1 MPPVKTAVPPQA
13 APVYDAYLGWLAARE
28 VGNKTFDSGARCFLA
43 RFPDPQAW
51 ADLPLAARLAGTRPH
66 LQPLL
71 NFLMLHGHLR
81 PGYDYL
87 LDRKLTVILR
97 EAAVSPLGP
106 DLKRFLAGAEV
117 LGYSVRART
126 GMASEVAVRVLIQT
140 GRPLAELADTDFTAF
155 GQAITERETR
165 LGRELKHYHHALYAS
180 RAVIYHLGAPA
191 EPVPKRS
198 TLGRWS
204 WERHLDAVPTQV
216 RRPMVAYLERLQGT
230 HARSSVQGTAS
241 ELAHFGRFLA
251 RHDPGLS
258 SLALLDRRRHIEPYL
273 NQVAAAVNHRT
284 GQPIAASTAKK
295 RIQAV
300 GSFLDAIAEWGWPEA
315 PARRLVFPR
324 DAPKL
329 PHPLPRYLPPDAERA
344 LLAALEASPSRL
356 RADALLLMR
365 ATGMRIG
372 ELTDLELD
380 CVHEVPGAGAWLK
393 IPLGKLLTERMVP
406 IDEETLQIIDRI
418 VAHRSPGRPL
428 RHPRTGKLADFL
440 LTHQGRRVSADT
452 LREELHRAA
461 AEAGLDGVVP
471 HQLRHTYATALV
483 NAGCSL
489 QALMA
494 LLGHVSAEMSL
505 RYGRLFDTTDRT
517 QLPLAAVTGGNWRDA
532 PLIKA
537 RLAGGYCLR
546 TAVQGSCAYANI
558 CEHCPNFRSE
568 ASFLPV
574 LQLQRADAETL
585 AADAAARG
593 WGDDAA
599 GQPVTFAEVAARAR
613 ISRTTLYRRAD
624 LRAVIDEHRA
634 RGHDATTLSGLTVQI
649 DQLRRSLEAVAA
661 KVRRHEET
669 IRRLERARREPRQ

>member
-13 APVYDAYLGWLAARE
+13 APIYEAYQGWLAARG
-28 VGNKTFDSGARCFLA
+28 VGNKSFDSGARCFLA
-43 RFPDPQAW
+43 RFPGPQAW
-51 ADLPLAARLAGTRPH
+51 AAQPLAARLAGTRPQ

-87 LDRKLTVILR
+87 LERKLTVILR
-97 EAAVSPLGP
+97 EAAASPLGA
-106 DLKRFLAGAEV
+106 DVARFLSGAEA
-117 LGYSVRART
+117 LGYSAGPRT
-126 GMASEVAVRVLIQT
+126 AMASEVAIRMLIQA
-140 GRPLAELADTDFTAF
+140 GRALGELTDADFDEF

-165 LGRELKHYHHALYAS
+165 LGRALKHYHGALYAS

-191 EPVPKRS
+191 EPAPKRS

-204 WERHLDAVPTQV
+204 WERHLDGVGPQV
-216 RRPMVAYLERLQGT
+216 RRPMTAYLERLQGT

-251 RHDPGLS
+251 RHDPGLP

-273 NQVAAAVNHRT
+273 TEVAAAVSHRT
-284 GQPIAASTAKK
+284 GQPIAASTAKQ
-295 RIQAV
+295 RIQTV

-329 PHPLPRYLPPDAERA
+329 PHPLPRYLPPDQERA
-344 LLAALEASPSRL
+344 LLAALEASPNRL
-356 RADALLLMR
+356 YADALLLLR

-380 CVHEVPGAGAWLK
+380 CVHEVPGSGAWLK

-406 IDEETLQIIDRI
+406 IDEETTELVDRI
-418 VAHRSPGRPL
+418 VAHRSAGRPL

-440 LTHQGRRVSADT
+440 LTHQGRRISADT
-452 LREELHRAA
+452 LREELRRAA

-505 RYGRLFDTTDRT
+505 RYGRLFDATVRDEYTRALTLAKAQLGPVLPADRT
-517 QLPLAAVTGGNWRDA
+517 QLPLAALTGGNWRDT

-546 TAVQGSCAYANI
+546 TAAQGPCAYANI

-593 WGDDAA
+593 WG
-599 GQPVTFAEVAARAR
+599 EEAAR
-613 ISRTTLYRRAD
+613 
-624 LRAVIDEHRA
+624 H
-634 RGHDATTLSGLTVQI
+634 
-649 DQLRRSLEAVAA
+649 
-661 KVRRHEET
+661 
-669 IRRLERARREPRQ
+669 RRLIDRLDLLINQAHAS

>member
-1 MPPVKTAVPPQA
+1 MPPVKTVVPPQA
-13 APVYDAYLGWLAARE
+13 VHIYDAYLACLAARGA
-28 VGNKTFDSGARCFLA
+28 GNKTFDSGARCFLA

-51 ADLPLAARLAGTRPH
+51 AAQPLAARLAGTRPQ

-140 GRPLAELADTDFTAF
+140 GRPLAELTDTDFTAF

-204 WERHLDAVPTQV
+204 WERHLDGVPPQV

-251 RHDPGLS
+251 RHDPELPSLSGLG
-258 SLALLDRRRHIEPYL
+258 RQRHIEPYL
-273 NQVAAAVNHRT
+273 TEVAAAVNHRT
-284 GQPIAASTAKK
+284 GQPVAASTAKA
-295 RIQAV
+295 RIQSV
-300 GSFLDAIAEWGWPEA
+300 GIFLDAIAEWGWPEA
-315 PARRLVFPR
+315 PARRLIFPR
-324 DAPKL
+324 DAPRL
-329 PHPLPRYLPPDAERA
+329 PHPLPRYLPPDSERA
-344 LLAALEASPSRL
+344 LLAALEDSPNRL
-356 RADALLLMR
+356 YADALLLLR

-372 ELTDLELD
+372 ELVDLELD
-380 CVHEVPGAGAWLK
+380 CVHEVPGSGAWLK

-406 IDEETLQIIDRI
+406 IDEETTKLVDRI
-418 VAHRSPGRPL
+418 AAHRSPGRPL

-440 LTHQGRRVSADT
+440 LTHQGRRVSAYT
-452 LREELHRAA
+452 LRDELHRAA

-471 HQLRHTYATALV
+471 HQLRHTYATALEIGGV
-483 NAGCSL
+483 ASDATFPGKRERPWPALRRWSPGGGHARAGSKVADDLRCHRRVAS
-489 QALMA
+489 ARTMMHPD
-494 LLGHVSAEMSL
+494 LL
-505 RYGRLFDTTDRT
+505 R
-517 QLPLAAVTGGNWRDA
+517 P
-532 PLIKA
+532 
-537 RLAGGYCLR
+537 
-546 TAVQGSCAYANI
+546 
-558 CEHCPNFRSE
+558 
-568 ASFLPV
+568 
-574 LQLQRADAETL
+574 
-585 AADAAARG
+585 AAA
-593 WGDDAA
+593 
-599 GQPVTFAEVAARAR
+599 
-613 ISRTTLYRRAD
+613 
-624 LRAVIDEHRA
+624 
-634 RGHDATTLSGLTVQI
+634 
-649 DQLRRSLEAVAA
+649 
-661 KVRRHEET
+661 
-669 IRRLERARREPRQ
+669 